1 MRWKGRRQS
10 DAVEDRRG
18 QGMGR
23 PLAIGGIGTLV
34 VIGIALF
41 LGADPSQ
48 ILNMLGQMQGAGP
61 AATEQGPAPGN
72 DEARQFVATVL
83 ADTEEVWGDIFEDN
97 GRTYQRPRL
106 ILYSGRTE
114 MPGGVADAATG
125 PFYYPTDQTVYLD
138 FSFFDE
144 MKHRLNAPGD
154 FAAAYVITHE
164 VGHHVQH
171 LLGVTERVQTLRQR
185 VPEVEANQ
193 LLVRLELQADF
204 YAGVWAYHAQQRWN
218 IIEEGDVEEALN
230 AANAIGDDRLQ
241 KQARGVVVPDAF
253 THGTSAQRVRWFT
266 KGLRGGDPADG
277 DTFSVPYEQL

>member
-10 DAVEDRRG
+10 DAVEVRRG
-18 QGMGR
+18 QGMRR

-34 VIGIALF
+34 VIGIALS

-48 ILNMLGQMQGAGP
+48 IFNMLGHMQGTGP
-61 AATEQGPAPGN
+61 AATEQGLAPGN

-83 ADTEEVWGDIFEDN
+83 ADTEEVWSDIFEDN
-97 GRTYQRPRL
+97 GRTYERPRL

-125 PFYYPTDQTVYLD
+125 PFYYPTDQTIYLD

-164 VGHHVQH
+164 VGHRDAD
-171 LLGVTERVQTLRQR
+171 LIERDDR
-185 VPEVEANQ
+185 V
-193 LLVRLELQADF
+193 LV
-204 YAGVWAYHAQQRWN
+204 
-218 IIEEGDVEEALN
+218 GDVVRILRR
-230 AANAIGDDRLQ
+230 ANHFH
-241 KQARGVVVPDAF
+241 ARP
-253 THGTSAQRVRWFT
+253 R
-266 KGLRGGDPADG
+266 
-277 DTFSVPYEQL
+277 